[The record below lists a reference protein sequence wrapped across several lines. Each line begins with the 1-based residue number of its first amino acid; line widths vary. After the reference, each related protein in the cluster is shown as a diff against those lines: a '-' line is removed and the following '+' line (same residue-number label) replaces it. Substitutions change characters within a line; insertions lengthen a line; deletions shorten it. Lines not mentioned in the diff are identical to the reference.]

1 MAVRTGLLSIYI
13 KRNWQTAP
21 TRTTSPSVLGSAFRW
36 KKQKHLMLFSSLT
49 GDRQVLRAATV
60 QSRKEKDKKTHNAR
74 ARSSRV
80 QSSLVF
86 LTRRCS
92 RAAAAAGARTAATAG
107 PPQRHSKRIFVR
119 FTFFR
124 TFTRCKT
131 AFFWHFVRFCGVFW
145 AVQNHGKKGA
155 AKGAARRWPKNA
167 AISHEVPHLRRFC
180 GT

>member
-1 MAVRTGLLSIYI
+1 
-13 KRNWQTAP
+13 
-21 TRTTSPSVLGSAFRW
+21 
-36 KKQKHLMLFSSLT
+36 MLFSSLT
-49 GDRQVLRAATV
+49 GDRQVLSAATV

-119 FTFFR
+119 FTFFP
-124 TFTRCKT
+124 
-131 AFFWHFVRFCGVFW
+131 HFYALQKRLFL
-145 AVQNHGKKGA
+145 AL
-155 AKGAARRWPKNA
+155 RE
-167 AISHEVPHLRRFC
+167 ILRRFLGSAKSWQKRC
-180 GT
+180 RKGCRKKVAIKRRNFSRSAPFAAFLRRIKIKKTL